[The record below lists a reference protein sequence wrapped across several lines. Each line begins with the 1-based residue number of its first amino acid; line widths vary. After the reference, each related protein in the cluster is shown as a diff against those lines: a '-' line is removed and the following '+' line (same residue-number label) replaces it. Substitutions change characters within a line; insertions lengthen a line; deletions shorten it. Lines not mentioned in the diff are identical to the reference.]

1 MQKFFIITPCL
12 NASRYIDDTVLSV
25 ISQLGDF
32 SVHYHIQDGG
42 SSDDTLSKLEQWAE
56 MIEAG
61 SCLLPCKNISFSY
74 DSVSD
79 TGIYDAINNGFKN
92 EDVSECVDT
101 MMTWIN
107 AGDRLEQ
114 GALQTIVKVRNAHP
128 NISWLTGGFAQ
139 INDDGSV
146 ISCASNNTS
155 VSQVAL
161 ANGLYE
167 GRMLGFLQQEGTFW
181 TSGLWNKSGG
191 AINKKLKLAGDFDL
205 WRQFAKFSPLHRV
218 HTITGY
224 FRRHDNGLSSNIELY
239 NKEVNNLLEK
249 RGLEVRKKIVNE
261 LYGLA
266 DRRDG
271 NGMIKAGFTGPVISW
286 NTSTNT
292 WDAKVSIINVQRP
305 AKSQ

>member
-1 MQKFFIITPCL
+1 MQKFFVITPCL
-12 NASRYIDDTVLSV
+12 NATRYIDDTILSV

-42 SSDDTLSKLEQWAE
+42 SSDDTLSKLEQWSE
-56 MIEAG
+56 MIASG

-79 TGIYDAINNGFKN
+79 TGIYDAINNGFNSKHVN
-92 EDVSECVDT
+92 KLNDT

-128 NISWLTGGFAQ
+128 DISWLTGGFAQ

-146 ISCASNNTS
+146 IACASNNAS

-167 GRMLGFLQQEGTFW
+167 GRLLGFLQQEGTFW

-191 AINKKLKLAGDFDL
+191 AINNKLKLAGDFDL
-205 WRQFAKFSPLHRV
+205 WRQFAKYSPLHRV

-224 FRRHDNGLSSNIELY
+224 FRRHEDGLSSNLELY
-239 NKEVNNLLEK
+239 NKEVDNLLEDSGLVK
-249 RGLEVRKKIVNE
+249 REKIALE
-261 LYGLA
+261 LYGLT

-271 NGMIKAGFTGPVISW
+271 NGMIKAGFTGPVIAW

-292 WDAKVSIINVQRP
+292 WDAKVSIINAQRP